1 MESNQERGFH
11 YVLTEANGALFLCMM
26 VAEKEY
32 PILKFDDFDMFNKFV
47 NDLEKLKMDN
57 LSKALQNTFNIQESK
72 LEIPKYILEAFKE
85 DL

>member
-11 YVLTEANGALFLCMM
+11 YVLTEANGAFFLCMM
-26 VAEKEY
+26 VAKKEY
-32 PILKFDDFDMFNKFV
+32 PILKFDDFDMFNRFV